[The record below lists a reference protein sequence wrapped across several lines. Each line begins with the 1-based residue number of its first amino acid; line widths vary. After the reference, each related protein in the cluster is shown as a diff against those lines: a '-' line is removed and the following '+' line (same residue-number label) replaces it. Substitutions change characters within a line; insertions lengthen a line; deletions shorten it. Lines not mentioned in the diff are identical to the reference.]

1 MISKKVYQTLVE
13 TITYG
18 VQEIDTS
25 GVITFGNK
33 SYFEMLG
40 YEPKE
45 LLGKHIWDVLAD
57 EAQKEELEPFLKQLV
72 EHKPPPA
79 PYFQKN
85 LTKDGRIIDVRVDW
99 NYKRDKKGVVNGFIS
114 ILTDITTQK
123 KFEELLRQ
131 HEASLATAQAIA
143 KVGSW
148 EWDIAKNRT
157 LYSDEFCRI
166 FKIESGRGTDAYEYF
181 LNRVHPEDRELV
193 DMEVAAC
200 LSEIKPFDMVY
211 RTTLPDDSVHFIHS
225 RGEVF
230 PDGAGKPL
238 RMVGTVQDITD
249 QKEAEKTLR
258 DSEERY
264 RTLTSNIPGMVYR
277 GRADWSPEAITN
289 SEAVCGYS
297 VEELIAQKIN
307 WLEDVIHS
315 DDKKRIIEENA
326 QMIENRWSIIQRY
339 RILSK
344 DDRISHVE
352 DHKAPIFSEE
362 GVFCGVDGVVFDV
375 TERIQHE
382 EALQKAHKGLEER
395 VLQRTTELAKAIR
408 NLRDENE
415 QRKKA
420 EEMLLKSQKELRLLA
435 SEQALAEE
443 RVRRRLATDVHDN
456 ISQNLAATKLSLSS
470 LRDSVSSSEFA
481 NPLDEAIELL
491 SQTIENTRS
500 LTVELSPPVLY
511 DLGLEAAVKWLLRR
525 MKRLHSLSGKLEL
538 HGTFETLRHNVE
550 ILLFQAI
557 RELLFNVVK
566 HAKALNVIVSIRK
579 SGKELEVTVED
590 DGIGFNPSE
599 VTSQNEEESAF
610 GLFSIRERLYHMGG
624 RFDISS
630 TPKQGTKVTLVVPEN
645 HSKKIP

>member
-579 SGKELEVTVED
+579 SV
-590 DGIGFNPSE
+590 
-599 VTSQNEEESAF
+599 
-610 GLFSIRERLYHMGG
+610 GG